1 MTEPATQHGRSRDDR
16 ADTQPGTPE
25 GRRVVD
31 LLWAPAQQPPIRGPK
46 PRTSLAEVIAAGV
59 AIADAE
65 GLAALSIR
73 KVASR
78 LGIGAMSI
86 YTYVPGRSELVELMI
101 DHVYGEH
108 AIPDPALPW
117 RTTSRTM
124 GSRNLANLCRASLA
138 ARLQHGSAADRPACP

>member
-1 MTEPATQHGRSRDDR
+1 MTTDE
-16 ADTQPGTPE
+16 QPGTPE

-31 LLWAPAQQPPIRGPK
+31 LLWAPPQQAAVRGPK
-46 PRTSLAEVIAAGV
+46 PRTSLAEVVAAGI

-86 YTYVPGRSELVELMI
+86 YTYVP
-101 DHVYGEH
+101 
-108 AIPDPALPW
+108 
-117 RTTSRTM
+117 
-124 GSRNLANLCRASLA
+124 
-138 ARLQHGSAADRPACP
+138 